1 MRHYFRLFVLL
12 VLLSLSMPSAI
23 GDEYKIL
30 MRTPVQGLQRLSL
43 SADQAAFIKQQRQ
56 LNVGVTHYDAPPFG
70 MRNIRNEYEGLSAD
84 YTGLVAWQLN
94 LPVKIKV
101 FSSSEEAWQALA
113 RGDIDLIP
121 SVAAFPDND
130 AFAFSLPYASDKPV
144 LGLNDNDTAPLAED
158 LRDTDVAMPR
168 DYLPLSQAQAA
179 YPNARFRLFDSY
191 QEALSAVAFGQ
202 SRVYLGNSY
211 SLSRNYLNNIHVER
225 FSRLTSREVGFAV
238 SQKKPQLLTLIN
250 AAIKAVPEDEKQEL
264 YRLWQPDRIDL
275 AQGSKSLLFTEQ
287 EKAWI
292 KKHPIV
298 NVLIYS
304 QDNAAPVSFIDNK
317 GVLRGIAADLFSVV
331 SLRTGLQFRFETG
344 STTEELIQQV
354 NESSADMLA
363 SITPSEARKNKILFT
378 RPYLR
383 SAFSLATATN
393 RNDIHMLADLRGKR
407 LAMVKN
413 IGVESMV
420 RQRYPEIEIVHVGN
434 ESQLLSTVLEGKA
447 DAAVGILIMSDY
459 QIFTNFQDKLKVVSI
474 VGDAPVWISFGV
486 GLSNPELQG
495 ILDKILLSIPPVE
508 LENLANRWRPNELVV
523 VDSFWYRYREVLIA
537 TAVFSAVLIILALG
551 WALYLRRQI
560 ARKAALR
567 RQMNTQLVQLREVIT
582 EREALLVELKE
593 AKDRAEDSNRAKSVF
608 LSTMSHEIR
617 TPMNAIIG
625 MLDIVLKKGRRGEQD
640 IQALEVAYESA
651 EGLVGLI
658 GDILDISRIEGGHLD
673 FNPEATN
680 LGTLINNMM
689 RVFQG
694 VAIEKNIELTRAF
707 PTEPIIDVC
716 ADPLRIKQVLSN
728 LLSNAIKFTDVGGV
742 SLTLQQ
748 AEDPVNDSVH
758 YIIDVKDSGV
768 GIDASQQAA
777 LFRPFS
783 QADNR
788 RAGTGLG
795 LYISRTICESMGG
808 TLMLTSEKNV
818 GTTVRA
824 TFTLPKVKTA
834 AAVDVQQHE
843 DEDKIPALKILVV
856 DDNPANRIL
865 LAKQLAWLG
874 QHAYLAS
881 EGNEALTIWEKTD
894 FDVIITDCNM
904 PGMNGYQLTD
914 IIRTREQEQHRAAA
928 WIIGFTANAMHEIT
942 ARCLQAGMNDCLFK
956 PCSINHLAAALRNIH
971 PIEHKASDNTV
982 SLK

>member
-12 VLLSLSMPSAI
+12 VSLSLSMPSAI

-43 SADQAAFIKQQRQ
+43 TADQAAFIKQQRQ

-144 LGLNDNDTAPLAED
+144 LGLNDSDTAPLAED

-658 GDILDISRIEGGHLD
+658 GDILDISRIEGGISISILK
-673 FNPEATN
+673 PRT
-680 LGTLINNMM
+680 
-689 RVFQG
+689 
-694 VAIEKNIELTRAF
+694 
-707 PTEPIIDVC
+707 
-716 ADPLRIKQVLSN
+716 
-728 LLSNAIKFTDVGGV
+728 
-742 SLTLQQ
+742 
-748 AEDPVNDSVH
+748 SV
-758 YIIDVKDSGV
+758 
-768 GIDASQQAA
+768 
-777 LFRPFS
+777 R
-783 QADNR
+783 
-788 RAGTGLG
+788 
-795 LYISRTICESMGG
+795 
-808 TLMLTSEKNV
+808 
-818 GTTVRA
+818 
-824 TFTLPKVKTA
+824 
-834 AAVDVQQHE
+834 
-843 DEDKIPALKILVV
+843 
-856 DDNPANRIL
+856 
-865 LAKQLAWLG
+865 
-874 QHAYLAS
+874 
-881 EGNEALTIWEKTD
+881 
-894 FDVIITDCNM
+894 
-904 PGMNGYQLTD
+904 
-914 IIRTREQEQHRAAA
+914 
-928 WIIGFTANAMHEIT
+928 
-942 ARCLQAGMNDCLFK
+942 
-956 PCSINHLAAALRNIH
+956 
-971 PIEHKASDNTV
+971 
-982 SLK
+982 

>member
-43 SADQAAFIKQQRQ
+43 TADQAAFIKQQRQ

-144 LGLNDNDTAPLAED
+144 LGLNDSDTAPLAED

-658 GDILDISRIEGGHLD
+658 GDILDISRIEGG
-673 FNPEATN
+673 AS
-680 LGTLINNMM
+680 
-689 RVFQG
+689 RFQ
-694 VAIEKNIELTRAF
+694 
-707 PTEPIIDVC
+707 
-716 ADPLRIKQVLSN
+716 S
-728 LLSNAIKFTDVGGV
+728 
-742 SLTLQQ
+742 
-748 AEDPVNDSVH
+748 
-758 YIIDVKDSGV
+758 
-768 GIDASQQAA
+768 
-777 LFRPFS
+777 
-783 QADNR
+783 
-788 RAGTGLG
+788 
-795 LYISRTICESMGG
+795 
-808 TLMLTSEKNV
+808 
-818 GTTVRA
+818 
-824 TFTLPKVKTA
+824 
-834 AAVDVQQHE
+834 
-843 DEDKIPALKILVV
+843 
-856 DDNPANRIL
+856 
-865 LAKQLAWLG
+865 
-874 QHAYLAS
+874 
-881 EGNEALTIWEKTD
+881 
-894 FDVIITDCNM
+894 
-904 PGMNGYQLTD
+904 
-914 IIRTREQEQHRAAA
+914 
-928 WIIGFTANAMHEIT
+928 
-942 ARCLQAGMNDCLFK
+942 
-956 PCSINHLAAALRNIH
+956 
-971 PIEHKASDNTV
+971 
-982 SLK
+982 

>member
-144 LGLNDNDTAPLAED
+144 LGLNDSDTAPLAED

-617 TPMNAIIG
+617 TPMNA
-625 MLDIVLKKGRRGEQD
+625 MT
-640 IQALEVAYESA
+640 SA
-651 EGLVGLI
+651 FCIKCYNPLFSGLV
-658 GDILDISRIEGGHLD
+658 E
-673 FNPEATN
+673 
-680 LGTLINNMM
+680 
-689 RVFQG
+689 
-694 VAIEKNIELTRAF
+694 
-707 PTEPIIDVC
+707 
-716 ADPLRIKQVLSN
+716 
-728 LLSNAIKFTDVGGV
+728 
-742 SLTLQQ
+742 
-748 AEDPVNDSVH
+748 H
-758 YIIDVKDSGV
+758 YD
-768 GIDASQQAA
+768 
-777 LFRPFS
+777 
-783 QADNR
+783 
-788 RAGTGLG
+788 
-795 LYISRTICESMGG
+795 
-808 TLMLTSEKNV
+808 
-818 GTTVRA
+818 
-824 TFTLPKVKTA
+824 
-834 AAVDVQQHE
+834 
-843 DEDKIPALKILVV
+843 
-856 DDNPANRIL
+856 
-865 LAKQLAWLG
+865 
-874 QHAYLAS
+874 
-881 EGNEALTIWEKTD
+881 
-894 FDVIITDCNM
+894 
-904 PGMNGYQLTD
+904 YQK
-914 IIRTREQEQHRAAA
+914 
-928 WIIGFTANAMHEIT
+928 IT
-942 ARCLQAGMNDCLFK
+942 AQSLF
-956 PCSINHLAAALRNIH
+956 
-971 PIEHKASDNTV
+971 
-982 SLK
+982 

>member
-130 AFAFSLPYASDKPV
+130 GFAFSLPYASDKPV
-144 LGLNDNDTAPLAED
+144 LGLNDSDTAPLAED

-363 SITPSEARKNKILFT
+363 SITPSEARKNKILF
-378 RPYLR
+378 
-383 SAFSLATATN
+383 FSGSSE
-393 RNDIHMLADLRGKR
+393 RN
-407 LAMVKN
+407 
-413 IGVESMV
+413 
-420 RQRYPEIEIVHVGN
+420 
-434 ESQLLSTVLEGKA
+434 
-447 DAAVGILIMSDY
+447 
-459 QIFTNFQDKLKVVSI
+459 
-474 VGDAPVWISFGV
+474 
-486 GLSNPELQG
+486 
-495 ILDKILLSIPPVE
+495 
-508 LENLANRWRPNELVV
+508 
-523 VDSFWYRYREVLIA
+523 VLIA
-537 TAVFSAVLIILALG
+537 VRNS
-551 WALYLRRQI
+551 
-560 ARKAALR
+560 
-567 RQMNTQLVQLREVIT
+567 
-582 EREALLVELKE
+582 
-593 AKDRAEDSNRAKSVF
+593 SNSTLSDASV
-608 LSTMSHEIR
+608 
-617 TPMNAIIG
+617 P
-625 MLDIVLKKGRRGEQD
+625 
-640 IQALEVAYESA
+640 
-651 EGLVGLI
+651 
-658 GDILDISRIEGGHLD
+658 
-673 FNPEATN
+673 
-680 LGTLINNMM
+680 
-689 RVFQG
+689 
-694 VAIEKNIELTRAF
+694 
-707 PTEPIIDVC
+707 
-716 ADPLRIKQVLSN
+716 
-728 LLSNAIKFTDVGGV
+728 
-742 SLTLQQ
+742 SLTHS
-748 AEDPVNDSVH
+748 ASSSR
-758 YIIDVKDSGV
+758 DVSY
-768 GIDASQQAA
+768 A
-777 LFRPFS
+777 LFRF
-783 QADNR
+783 
-788 RAGTGLG
+788 
-795 LYISRTICESMGG
+795 
-808 TLMLTSEKNV
+808 
-818 GTTVRA
+818 
-824 TFTLPKVKTA
+824 
-834 AAVDVQQHE
+834 
-843 DEDKIPALKILVV
+843 
-856 DDNPANRIL
+856 
-865 LAKQLAWLG
+865 LA
-874 QHAYLAS
+874 
-881 EGNEALTIWEKTD
+881 
-894 FDVIITDCNM
+894 
-904 PGMNGYQLTD
+904 
-914 IIRTREQEQHRAAA
+914 
-928 WIIGFTANAMHEIT
+928 
-942 ARCLQAGMNDCLFK
+942 
-956 PCSINHLAAALRNIH
+956 
-971 PIEHKASDNTV
+971 
-982 SLK
+982 

>member
-43 SADQAAFIKQQRQ
+43 TADQAAFIKQQRQ

-144 LGLNDNDTAPLAED
+144 LGLNDSDTAPLAED

-680 LGTLINNMM
+680 LATLINNMM

-881 EGNEALTIWEKTD
+881 EGNEALAIWEKTD

-904 PGMNGYQLTD
+904 PGMNGYQLTH

-971 PIEHKASDNTV
+971 PIEHKASDDTV

>member
-43 SADQAAFIKQQRQ
+43 TADQAAFIKQQRQ

-144 LGLNDNDTAPLAED
+144 LGLNDSDTAPLAED

-363 SITPSEARKNKILFT
+363 SI
-378 RPYLR
+378 
-383 SAFSLATATN
+383 
-393 RNDIHMLADLRGKR
+393 
-407 LAMVKN
+407 
-413 IGVESMV
+413 
-420 RQRYPEIEIVHVGN
+420 
-434 ESQLLSTVLEGKA
+434 
-447 DAAVGILIMSDY
+447 
-459 QIFTNFQDKLKVVSI
+459 
-474 VGDAPVWISFGV
+474 
-486 GLSNPELQG
+486 
-495 ILDKILLSIPPVE
+495 
-508 LENLANRWRPNELVV
+508 
-523 VDSFWYRYREVLIA
+523 
-537 TAVFSAVLIILALG
+537 
-551 WALYLRRQI
+551 
-560 ARKAALR
+560 
-567 RQMNTQLVQLREVIT
+567 
-582 EREALLVELKE
+582 
-593 AKDRAEDSNRAKSVF
+593 
-608 LSTMSHEIR
+608 
-617 TPMNAIIG
+617 
-625 MLDIVLKKGRRGEQD
+625 
-640 IQALEVAYESA
+640 
-651 EGLVGLI
+651 
-658 GDILDISRIEGGHLD
+658 
-673 FNPEATN
+673 
-680 LGTLINNMM
+680 
-689 RVFQG
+689 
-694 VAIEKNIELTRAF
+694 
-707 PTEPIIDVC
+707 
-716 ADPLRIKQVLSN
+716 
-728 LLSNAIKFTDVGGV
+728 
-742 SLTLQQ
+742 
-748 AEDPVNDSVH
+748 
-758 YIIDVKDSGV
+758 
-768 GIDASQQAA
+768 
-777 LFRPFS
+777 
-783 QADNR
+783 
-788 RAGTGLG
+788 
-795 LYISRTICESMGG
+795 
-808 TLMLTSEKNV
+808 
-818 GTTVRA
+818 
-824 TFTLPKVKTA
+824 
-834 AAVDVQQHE
+834 
-843 DEDKIPALKILVV
+843 
-856 DDNPANRIL
+856 
-865 LAKQLAWLG
+865 
-874 QHAYLAS
+874 
-881 EGNEALTIWEKTD
+881 
-894 FDVIITDCNM
+894 
-904 PGMNGYQLTD
+904 
-914 IIRTREQEQHRAAA
+914 
-928 WIIGFTANAMHEIT
+928 
-942 ARCLQAGMNDCLFK
+942 
-956 PCSINHLAAALRNIH
+956 
-971 PIEHKASDNTV
+971 
-982 SLK
+982 